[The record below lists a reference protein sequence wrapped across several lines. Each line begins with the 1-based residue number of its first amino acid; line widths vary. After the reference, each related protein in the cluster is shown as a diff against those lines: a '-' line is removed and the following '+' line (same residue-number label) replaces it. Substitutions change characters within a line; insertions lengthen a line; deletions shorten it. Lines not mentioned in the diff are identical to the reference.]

1 MNRMPCRVA
10 ILACIVA
17 LVGCTWG
24 QLVGPTG
31 RSELDVCRDGNVSYH
46 PDVDLL
52 GDKHKLDVFQ
62 PEGVSDAPVL
72 MYVHGGAWTFGSK
85 TFIQHIGR
93 TFAARGIVTVLVNYR
108 LSPIAKHPEHIR
120 DVARAFDWVKRNID
134 RYGGDPDT
142 VFIAGHSAGGHL
154 VSLLALN
161 ERYLA
166 EVGRSSDEIAG
177 VVSISGL
184 YRVGGTSLIFE
195 NTFPSSAEMLIDA
208 SPEFH
213 VDDAQPPFL
222 ILYADDD
229 FPFLDIQA
237 IGFKW
242 TLDQHD
248 ASAELTRVADR
259 THHTIFRKIGEKD
272 DPTTA
277 AILAFIDANAQ
288 GK

>member
-1 MNRMPCRVA
+1 MNRIPCRIA
-10 ILACIVA
+10 ILTCVA
-17 LVGCTWG
+17 ALIGCTWSHTLAPVERG
-24 QLVGPTG
+24 GC
-31 RSELDVCRDGNVSYH
+31 DVSRDGNVAYH
-46 PDVDLL
+46 EDVDLL
-52 GDKHKLDVFQ
+52 GNQRTLDVFQ

-93 TFAARGIVTVLVNYR
+93 TFAKRGIVTVLVNYR
-108 LSPIAKHPEHIR
+108 LSPVAKHPDHIR

-134 RYGGDPDT
+134 RYGGDPEN
-142 VFIAGHSAGGHL
+142 VFVAGHSAGGHL

-166 EVGRSSDEIAG
+166 EVGRSSDEITG

-184 YRVGGTSLIFE
+184 YRVGGTSLVFK
-195 NTFPSSAEMLIDA
+195 NTFPSSEAGLVDA

-222 ILYADDD
+222 ILYAEDD
-229 FPFLDIQA
+229 FPFLDVQA
-237 IGFKW
+237 IGFKR
-242 TLDQHD
+242 TLDRYD
-248 ASAELTRVADR
+248 SPARMRMIADR
-259 THHTIFRKIGEKD
+259 NHHTMFRRIGRKN

-277 AILAFIDANAQ
+277 AMLTFIDENVQ